1 MNLKLNIQNRISQK
15 KEPVEMSYIFAGF
28 YYVNGNDVIKYTQ
41 IRLPNM
47 LIYYRV
53 YCNIMI
59 SNSIDIY
66 S

>member
-1 MNLKLNIQNRISQK
+1 MNFKLNIQNRISQK

-41 IRLPNM
+41 NRLPI
-47 LIYYRV
+47 LSIYYRMC
-53 YCNIMI
+53 CNIMI